1 MDVEKHKFLKKKCF
15 LASTKI
21 TANKFDCDGESHK
34 DIMKL
39 HCSVE
44 CRKFFE
50 ANNDAEG
57 AATNTNNNFVKKVI
71 GAVSPLIP
79 LTLRNKAL
87 DGSYLRSALHLLG
100 ASEFHFTQ
108 YEEDVRVNANPAGVV
123 VMSYYLH
130 AELYASHSLW

>member
-1 MDVEKHKFLKKKCF
+1 MSQVLEF
-15 LASTKI
+15 
-21 TANKFDCDGESHK
+21 
-34 DIMKL
+34 
-39 HCSVE
+39 
-44 CRKFFE
+44 
-50 ANNDAEG
+50 NNDDEG

-87 DGSYLRSALHLLG
+87 DGSYLRSALHLLD

-123 VMSYYLH
+123 GMSSYLH
-130 AELYASHSLW
+130 AEL